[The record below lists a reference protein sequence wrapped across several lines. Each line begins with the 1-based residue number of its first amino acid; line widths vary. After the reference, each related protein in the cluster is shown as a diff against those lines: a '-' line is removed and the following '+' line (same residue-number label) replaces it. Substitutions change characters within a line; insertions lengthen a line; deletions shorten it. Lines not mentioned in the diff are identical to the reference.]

1 MLPAL
6 RRVGPTH
13 DGRHRPSGQSGRSG
27 RRRRQH
33 RRRAGSRRG
42 RRGPGRG
49 GRPHGRTAARR
60 GSRGAGWGH
69 PRRRRRGRD
78 GEPMSIE
85 DQPTQRLRRPAEP
98 PMPAPLNP
106 TRPQNA
112 AAASTPDDGT
122 DVLSLD
128 NLFERQNVATAPQ
141 ATTPAASTTPA
152 PTTPVAS
159 TPPAGPAEPPGAPP
173 ERRLAERRV
182 TDRRVGDRRVGV
194 VPVAAGR
201 GTAHREPGLGQRL
214 RHDSGTAVR
223 GSATR
228 TRDWFTA
235 GDNALIV
242 VTALVALALILVIGL
257 V

>member
-1 MLPAL
+1 
-6 RRVGPTH
+6 
-13 DGRHRPSGQSGRSG
+13 
-27 RRRRQH
+27 
-33 RRRAGSRRG
+33 
-42 RRGPGRG
+42 
-49 GRPHGRTAARR
+49 
-60 GSRGAGWGH
+60 
-69 PRRRRRGRD
+69 
-78 GEPMSIE
+78 MSIE
-85 DQPTQRLRRPAEP
+85 DQPTQQLRRPAEP

-141 ATTPAASTTPA
+141 ATTTPASTTPASTTPAPTSPA

-159 TPPAGPAEPPGAPP
+159 TPPAAPAVPPATPP

-182 TDRRVGDRRVGV
+182 ADRRAGDRVGV
-194 VPVAAGR
+194 VPVAASKAA
-201 GTAHREPGLGQRL
+201 THREPGLGHRL

-223 GSATR
+223 GGATR

>member
-1 MLPAL
+1 
-6 RRVGPTH
+6 
-13 DGRHRPSGQSGRSG
+13 
-27 RRRRQH
+27 
-33 RRRAGSRRG
+33 
-42 RRGPGRG
+42 
-49 GRPHGRTAARR
+49 
-60 GSRGAGWGH
+60 
-69 PRRRRRGRD
+69 
-78 GEPMSIE
+78 
-85 DQPTQRLRRPAEP
+85 
-98 PMPAPLNP
+98 MPAPLNP

-122 DVLSLD
+122 EVLSLD

-141 ATTPAASTTPA
+141 ATTAPASTTPA
-152 PTTPVAS
+152 PTSPVAS
-159 TPPAGPAEPPGAPP
+159 TPPAAPAVPPATPP

-182 TDRRVGDRRVGV
+182 ADRRAGDRVGV
-194 VPVAAGR
+194 VPVAASKA
-201 GTAHREPGLGQRL
+201 TTHREPGLGHRL

-223 GSATR
+223 GGATR

>member
-1 MLPAL
+1 
-6 RRVGPTH
+6 
-13 DGRHRPSGQSGRSG
+13 
-27 RRRRQH
+27 
-33 RRRAGSRRG
+33 
-42 RRGPGRG
+42 
-49 GRPHGRTAARR
+49 
-60 GSRGAGWGH
+60 
-69 PRRRRRGRD
+69 
-78 GEPMSIE
+78 MSIE
-85 DQPTQRLRRPAEP
+85 DQPTQQLRRPAEP

-112 AAASTPDDGT
+112 AAPSTPDDGT

-141 ATTPAASTTPA
+141 ATTTPASSTPA

-159 TPPAGPAEPPGAPP
+159 TPPAAPAEPSAATP
-173 ERRLAERRV
+173 AERRV
-182 TDRRVGDRRVGV
+182 TERRVADRRVGDRRVGV
-194 VPVAAGR
+194 VPVAAAKA
-201 GTAHREPGLGQRL
+201 TVHREPGLGHRL

-223 GSATR
+223 GGATR